1 MIPSPEYN
9 TAAYMLAIAEAMERH
24 VLEVYVDGDSP
35 ATQTILSERVLYIDR
50 EVPQAA
56 LHKFLEVVRQIQ
68 KQAQEQMAQ
77 YEFRRRV
84 DSDFKVSIKDEE
96 KTDGKPVEAP
106 PQVQEVAAPVPSG
119 AEDRGTG
126 DKDRKPGGGGGPKR

>member
-9 TAAYMLAIAEAMERH
+9 TSAYMLAIAEAMERH
-24 VLEVYVDGDSP
+24 VLEVYIDGDSP
-35 ATQTILSERVLYIDR
+35 ATQMILSERVLYIDR

-56 LHKFLEVVRQIQ
+56 LHKFLEVLRQVQ

-106 PQVQEVAAPVPSG
+106 TQVQEAPAAVPSG
-119 AEDRGTG
+119 DEDRSTG
-126 DKDRKPGGGGGPKR
+126 GKDLKPRSGGGPKR